1 MVFKSK
7 CNFTKLGVLKYIQF
21 VQPCFKISPLM
32 HFLMHVMWL
41 SGFIAGIN
49 ILVFKSREMLKIY
62 IKDCF

>member
-1 MVFKSK
+1 
-7 CNFTKLGVLKYIQF
+7 
-21 VQPCFKISPLM
+21 M